1 MSTTPD
7 TAEQPQAGYLQ
18 IGEAAERSQL
28 TQRTLRYYE
37 EKGLLNPPTRMDG
50 GFRLYSPEDMER
62 ISRIRQFKD
71 LLGVSLA
78 DIKEL
83 LEADDVRLQIKAEWR
98 RDADSAE
105 KAAKMRRSRDVTAQ
119 QIALIDQKMANMA
132 AMRATLQERIAKYD
146 ASLARWAAEQGEPL
160 PAGAE

>member
-1 MSTTPD
+1 MTT
-7 TAEQPQAGYLQ
+7 TESPQAGYLQ
-18 IGEAAERSQL
+18 IGEAAERAGL

-37 EKGLLNPPTRMDG
+37 EKGLLSPPTRMDG

-62 ISRIRQFKD
+62 IGRIRQFKD

-78 DIKEL
+78 EIKEL

-105 KAAKMRRSRDVTAQ
+105 KAEKMRRSREVTAQ

-132 AMRATLQERIAKYD
+132 AMRDTLRERIEKYD
-146 ASLARWAAEQGEPL
+146 AALARWAAEQENAPAPTAAGE
-160 PAGAE
+160 

>member
-1 MSTTPD
+1 MSTTPE
-7 TAEQPQAGYLQ
+7 TTEQTQSGYLQ

-37 EKGLLNPPTRMDG
+37 EKGLLNPPTRMEG

-62 ISRIRQFKD
+62 IARIRQFKD

-78 DIKEL
+78 EIKEL
-83 LEADDVRLQIKAEWR
+83 LEADDVRLQIRAEWR

-105 KAAKMRRSRDVTAQ
+105 KAEKMRRSREVTAQ
-119 QIALIDQKMANMA
+119 QIALIDQKMANMET
-132 AMRATLQERIAKYD
+132 MRATLQERIAKYD
-146 ASLARWAAEQGEPL
+146 ASLARWAAEQGEAVPTG
-160 PAGAE
+160 PQ